1 MIGAA
6 EAVEADFLES
16 LHVGVTTAS
25 SSSNEAVSQQKKAT
39 ETAASEDSAS
49 SASTVELNKP
59 KNMASS
65 TCSTMSSIN
74 SSCWKAESQHAC
86 LRSNNSSPSSSP
98 SHQVVQPSSA
108 GAATGT
114 KRTNLA
120 ETAVSQVQT
129 TLPPFFITAPVTA
142 SSVSSATSVNANI
155 ASDAKNDVTGSYA
168 AKVGSNP
175 GRSAKSAAVTGV
187 NAQDVTKRY
196 DTQQLQ
202 RCLSDACFDWFDSES
217 SLAFTSPLHR
227 SPPGYPLNRLKRKR
241 SPSPPCLDS
250 SNADSG

>member
-16 LHVGVTTAS
+16 LHVSVTTAS

-39 ETAASEDSAS
+39 ETAAASEDSAS

-155 ASDAKNDVTGSYA
+155 ASDAKNDGTGSHA
-168 AKVGSNP
+168 AKAGSNP
-175 GRSAKSAAVTGV
+175 HRSAKSAGV

-202 RCLSDACFDWFDSES
+202 RCLSDACFDWFDSKS

>member
-16 LHVGVTTAS
+16 LHVSVTTAS

-98 SHQVVQPSSA
+98 SHQVVQPSS
-108 GAATGT
+108 GAQAVT

-155 ASDAKNDVTGSYA
+155 ASDARNDVTGSHA

-175 GRSAKSAAVTGV
+175 CRSAKSAGV